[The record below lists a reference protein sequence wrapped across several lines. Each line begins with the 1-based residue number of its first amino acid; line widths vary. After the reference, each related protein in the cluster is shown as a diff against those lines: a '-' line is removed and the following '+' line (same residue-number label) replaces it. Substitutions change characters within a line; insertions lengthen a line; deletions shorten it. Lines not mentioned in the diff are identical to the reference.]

1 MSGSDSR
8 PTGAGFLWEAAG
20 TRRIMAPESFSEDQ
34 REIARSARKFSDSE
48 ISPRIAQIE
57 SKKSGLVPELLRK
70 AGELGLLMVDIPPE
84 YGGLGLDKTTSML
97 IAEEFAVLG
106 SFAVSLGAH
115 TGIGTMP
122 ILYFGTAS
130 QKERYL
136 PDLATGQKFAAYAL
150 TESSSGSDAL
160 SAKTRADLTPD
171 GKFYLLNGTKQ
182 FITNAAFADVF
193 TVFAQVGGNKFTAFI
208 VDRTSPGLTVGPEE
222 HKLGIR
228 GSSTCALTF
237 EDVKVPADNL
247 LGEIGKG
254 HRIAFNILNVGR
266 IKLGVGTIGAAK
278 RALHVAARY
287 ASERQQ
293 FGKPIGAFGLVG
305 SKLAEM
311 AVGIFVGETMGYRT
325 TGLIDE
331 RFVEGDG
338 DAAHVDAIEEFAVE
352 ASIIKVFG
360 SEVLDYCADEC
371 VQIHGGY
378 GFVEEYEA
386 ERLFR
391 DSRINRIF
399 EGTNEINRLIVP
411 ATILKRAMKGQ
422 VPLLAQVQHI
432 REALDAGNVPRP
444 TEGEFGVAA
453 QVVEF
458 SKWIATYVL
467 AVAAE
472 TYHVNIADEQEVLG
486 ALADIVTQAY
496 ALDSVVTRVRQIV
509 EGGNEM
515 NKAVARDML
524 TAFAPPAYSFCVH
537 TARHVLMDVCDP
549 ETLPKHLD
557 AIGKMRIDWPS
568 KVIAAKRRIARAALE
583 AGGYPLQREG

>member
-1 MSGSDSR
+1 MSGSDCIAL
-8 PTGAGFLWEAAG
+8 GASFLWEPTG
-20 TRRIMAPESFSEDQ
+20 VRPVMAPEAFSEDQ
-34 REIARSARKFSDSE
+34 QEIARSARKFSETE
-48 ISPRIAQIE
+48 ILPRVAQIE

-97 IAEEFAVLG
+97 IAEEFSALG

-122 ILYFGTAS
+122 ILYFGTDE
-130 QKERYL
+130 QKQRYL
-136 PDLATGQKFAAYAL
+136 PDLATGKRLAAYAL

-160 SAKTRADLTPD
+160 SAKSRADLSAD
-171 GKFYLLNGTKQ
+171 GSFYLLNGTKQ

-193 TVFAQVGGNKFTAFI
+193 TVFAQVGGNKFSAFI
-208 VDRTSPGLTVGPEE
+208 VDRTSPGLSVGPEE

-228 GSSTCALTF
+228 GSSTCSLTF
-237 EDVKVPADNL
+237 EDVKVPAANL

-266 IKLGVGTIGAAK
+266 IKLGLGTIGSAK
-278 RALHVAARY
+278 RCLAVAARY

-293 FGKPIGAFGLVG
+293 FGKPIGAFGLVA

-325 TGLIDE
+325 TGLIDAK
-331 RFVEGDG
+331 FGEGG
-338 DAAHVDAIEEFAVE
+338 DDSAHVDAIEEFAVE

-360 SEVLDYCADEC
+360 SEVLDYAADEC

-378 GFVEEYEA
+378 GFIEEYEA

-422 VPLLAQVQHI
+422 VPLLPHVQTI
-432 REALDAGNVPRP
+432 RAALEKGDLPRP
-444 TEGEFGVAA
+444 SAGEFGVAT
-453 QVVEF
+453 QVTEF
-458 SKWIATYVL
+458 AKWIATYVI

-486 ALADIVTQAY
+486 ALADIVTQVY
-496 ALDSVVTRVRQIV
+496 ALDSVVTRVTQIV
-509 EGGNEM
+509 AGSNEM
-515 NKAVARDML
+515 NKAVARDLL

-537 TARHVLMDVCDP
+537 TARHVLMDVCSP
-549 ETLPKHLD
+549 ESLPGHLE

-568 KVIAAKRRIARAALE
+568 KVIAAKRRIARSVLE
-583 AGGYPLQREG
+583 GGGYPLRY